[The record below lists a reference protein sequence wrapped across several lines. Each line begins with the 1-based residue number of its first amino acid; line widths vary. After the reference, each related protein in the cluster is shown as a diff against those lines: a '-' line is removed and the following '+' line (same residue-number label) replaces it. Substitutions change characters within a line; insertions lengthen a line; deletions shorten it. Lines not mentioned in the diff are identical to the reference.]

1 MTTTDFLGFGDWS
14 QQQRQE
20 HRWSPARVAD
30 RAGIPRSTL
39 GAFLSSQR
47 RLQRPRRDVAI
58 QIAAALKLPSLVLA
72 VVACYA
78 DREDLGQADTAITG
92 AVMPA
97 WSREVAQR
105 RSLLWS
111 VAGGRYLSV
120 IAKDAQLSSAIIRE
134 RWSAQ
139 TGDQS
144 LDDAALGHL
153 FEVGG
158 VPSHWSELKMLD
170 TLSGPALGLLTECV
184 GGDAGDIIGI
194 AAAMGRIGPGLAA
207 DWGAES
213 DYTAWVSVVDSQ
225 GWGSDFEQFDAPA
238 YRSAIREIAW
248 TIPPLPEFSHSKKKF
263 TLPAGQ
269 PVPDTLL
276 TADTEDWAYLL
287 ARYPRLT
294 PSQRSIIRQLMDS
307 WLPSGREKP

>member
-1 MTTTDFLGFGDWS
+1 MTTTDFLGFGDWL
-14 QQQRQE
+14 QHQRGT
-20 HRWSPARVAD
+20 HHWSPAHIAD

-58 QIAAALKLPSLVLA
+58 QIASALKLPSLTLA
-72 VVACYA
+72 VAAGYT
-78 DREDLGQADTAITG
+78 DRTEFGDAEEGITG

-97 WSREVAQR
+97 WGREVAQR

-111 VAGGRYLSV
+111 VSGGRYLSV
-120 IAKDAQLSSAIIRE
+120 VAKDSHLSSALIRE
-134 RWSAQ
+134 RWTSLS
-139 TGDQS
+139 GDQS

-158 VPSHWSELKMLD
+158 VPSHWSGRKLLD
-170 TLSGPALGLLTECV
+170 TLPGPALGLLVDAV
-184 GGDAGDIIGI
+184 GGDAVDIVGV
-194 AAAMGRIGPGLAA
+194 ASLMGRIGPGLAA

-213 DYTAWVSVVDSQ
+213 DYTAWVAVVESQ
-225 GWGSDFEQFDAPA
+225 GWGSDFERFDAAA
-238 YRSAIREIAW
+238 YRSAVREIDW
-248 TIPPLPEFSHSKKKF
+248 TIPPIPEFSHSTKKY

-269 PVPDTLL
+269 TVPDTL

-287 ARYPRLT
+287 ARYPKLT
-294 PSQRSIIRQLMDS
+294 PSQRAIIRQLMDS
-307 WLPSGREKP
+307 WLPAGREKP